1 MKMIH
6 TIQTAHTGPNVGDIG
21 GLNVGIIN
29 VGVAAVAGGGGGW
42 MLWWLRH

>member
-6 TIQTAHTGPNVGDIG
+6 TIQAAHTGPNVGDIG
-21 GLNVGIIN
+21 GLNVRIIN
-29 VGVAAVAGGGGGW
+29 VAVAAGGGGGW